1 MKNIFLVIA
10 AMSVMLFQGH
20 AHANWDIRNV
30 KKTPDVVLNSLKDKI
45 SFATDLNSQ
54 TDEYQ
59 IGSEWGKK
67 EVTLESLKNESL
79 VFQKTAMRTAKF
91 GSFMGSGT
99 AFYLGKFNG
108 MHIMASNYHVIT
120 TAQDCKN
127 SRAEFTMLNKIF
139 VCDKFLGSWSDVDF
153 ALVSIKVK
161 PEDEHLLEGLGQNM
175 AWNSKIYQGQKL
187 LTIGH
192 GFANNPNQ
200 NLVANQDS
208 DCMVYSDDNDIH
220 FMADPDD
227 VNPGDYKV
235 WSFANGCD
243 VSHGDSGSAMVDRDT
258 GEMVGIIW
266 TGRIPKD
273 LKVQDETYLSDIY
286 HNHSPDVW
294 KQLSYSAPAF
304 KIKEVL
310 SKYLQN
316 NNVDVDTKE
325 TISQILK

>member
-1 MKNIFLVIA
+1 MKNIFLSIV
-10 AMSVMLFQGH
+10 MLSMMLFQVQ
-20 AHANWDIRNV
+20 AQANWDIRNV
-30 KKTPDVVLNSLKDKI
+30 KKPAPRAVLNSLSKKKVKSSETDK
-45 SFATDLNSQ
+45 
-54 TDEYQ
+54 YQ

-67 EVTLESLKNESL
+67 VVTKDSLKNESD
-79 VFQKTAMRTAKF
+79 VFQKTALRTAKF

-108 MHIMASNYHVIT
+108 KHIMASNYHVIT
-120 TAQDCKN
+120 TADDCKN
-127 SRAEFTMLNKIF
+127 GRAEFTMIGKIF
-139 VCDKFLGSWSDVDF
+139 SCAEFLGSWSDVDYS
-153 ALVSIKVK
+153 LVAIKVK
-161 PEDEHLLEGLGQNM
+161 PEDEAVLEGLGQNM
-175 AWNSKIYQGQKL
+175 AWDSKPYKGQKL

-192 GFANNPNQ
+192 GFANNPSQ
-200 NLVANQDS
+200 KLVSNQDE
-208 DCMVYSDDNDIH
+208 DCMTYSEETDVR

-243 VSHGDSGSAMVDRDT
+243 VSHGDSGSAMVDRNT

-273 LKVQDETYLSDIY
+273 KKVQDSTYLSDIY
-286 HNHSPDVW
+286 HQNSEDVW

-310 SKYLQN
+310 SKYL
-316 NNVDVDTKE
+316 DDKELSVDTEK
-325 TISQILK
+325 TIRQILN